1 MNPAKNYFILCTVY
15 ENSDTDKNWVGSA
28 KIARVLTPYPVMDH
42 SFECVLELLAQPVGL
57 EDVDYAHEQQEAFTL
72 VVARRNPTRT
82 EQQNIS

>member
-1 MNPAKNYFILCTVY
+1 
-15 ENSDTDKNWVGSA
+15 
-28 KIARVLTPYPVMDH
+28 MDH

-57 EDVDYAHEQQEAFTL
+57 EDVDYAHEQQEAFTP

>member
-1 MNPAKNYFILCTVY
+1 MTLPKTI
-15 ENSDTDKNWVGSA
+15 SDLKFEHSNLDKKWVRSA
-28 KIARVLTPYPVMDH
+28 NMVLELYHKAYPVMDH

-57 EDVDYAHEQQEAFTL
+57 EDVDYAHKQQEAFTL